1 MSNSQFKEIIQNG
14 YESKGLNSPIGVAVF
29 EKVPIEGLVVS
40 MPLKMLNRHGLIAGA
55 TGTGKTKTLQVIAE
69 QLSRNG
75 IPSILM
81 DLKGDLGGLAV
92 PGKENDNVEARRKL
106 FNGSYEYVY
115 QGFPVNILSIGE
127 DEGVSIKA
135 SIQEFGP
142 VLLSK
147 ILGLNNVQTGIISIV
162 FKYCEDKKLELN
174 TIADLKFFIT
184 KICEENK
191 DIKDNYGNIS
201 GASVTTILRNIAEL
215 EQQGGNFLIGT
226 PSLDVND
233 LIMNNEAENGVL
245 SIIRLTE
252 LQDKPALFSTF
263 IIYLLSKLYS
273 TLPEVGDLE
282 KPKLVMF
289 IDEAHLLFN
298 NTNKIIQDKIESVI
312 KLIRS
317 KGVGIIFCTQTPADI
332 SENVLGQLG
341 LKIQHS
347 LRAFTS
353 KDRKSV
359 KMMAQNFPETSFYD
373 VEEDLTS
380 LGIGEAFVTLLK
392 EDGTPSPLVK
402 IIMAPPL
409 SRMGV
414 LEDKE
419 LAKVINCSPLKSKYG
434 TKNNIITKPSAVLE
448 DFYKKLN
455 IIKEKEKLAEQ
466 QEKEREK
473 QKVKQA
479 TATKRVTM
487 PKRQSLTNMMLDAMM
502 PMTNMFSN
510 MSMMG
515 GINNGMN
522 NPSSLTQYYY
532 TKDGQQYGPVSEFQ
546 ISNSIL
552 SGEINTF
559 TYLWKPGMA
568 DWAVATNFPEFHNL
582 LK

>member
-1 MSNSQFKEIIQNG
+1 MSDNQFKEIIQTG
-14 YESKGLNSPIGVAVF
+14 FETKGINCPIGVAVF
-29 EKVPIEGLVVS
+29 EKEPVDGLVVS

-92 PGKENDNVEARRKL
+92 AGQKNEIVEARRNL
-106 FNGSYEYVY
+106 LNGTYDYPY

-127 DEGVSIKA
+127 DEGVSVKA

-147 ILGLNNVQTGIISIV
+147 ILGLNNVQSGIISIA
-162 FKYCEDKKLELN
+162 FKYCEDKNLTLH
-174 TIADLKFFIT
+174 TIADLKYFLT
-184 KICEENK
+184 KICDENK
-191 DIKDNYGNIS
+191 DIKENYGNIS
-201 GASVTTILRNIAEL
+201 AASVTTILRNIAEL
-215 EQQGGNFLIGT
+215 EQQGGNFLIGA
-226 PSLDVND
+226 PGLDVND
-233 LIMNNEAENGVL
+233 LIMNDKDDNGVL
-245 SIIRLTE
+245 SIIRLTQ

-263 IIYLLSKLYS
+263 IIYLLSKLYA

-298 NTNKIIQDKIESVI
+298 DTNKIIQDKIESVI

-332 SENVLGQLG
+332 SVNVLGQLG

-347 LRAFTS
+347 LRAFTA

-359 KMMAQNFPETSFYD
+359 KMMAQNFPETTFYN
-373 VEEDLTS
+373 VEEELTS
-380 LGIGEAFVTLLK
+380 LGIGEAFVTLLR

-402 IIMAPPL
+402 SLIAPPL
-409 SRMGV
+409 SRMGI
-414 LEDKE
+414 LSANE
-419 LAKVINCSPLKSKYG
+419 LTKTINSSPLKSKYG
-434 TKNNIITKPSAVLE
+434 IKNNVVTQPSKTLE
-448 DFYKKLN
+448 DFYKKLTA
-455 IIKEKEKLAEQ
+455 IKEKEKIVAL

-473 QKVKQA
+473 QKIKQA
-479 TATKRVTM
+479 TTPAKVTM
-487 PKRQSLTNMMLDAMM
+487 PRRQSYTNMMFGAMM

-510 MSMMG
+510 MMG
-515 GINNGMN
+515 GVNNGMN
-522 NPSSLTQYYY
+522 TATPTTQYYY
-532 TKDGQQYGPVSEFQ
+532 SKDGQQVGPVSEFQ

-552 SGEINTF
+552 NGEINSF
-559 TYLWKPGMA
+559 TYLWKTGMSE
-568 DWAVATNFPEFHNL
+568 WALASNFQEFQNL
-582 LK
+582 LT

>member
-1 MSNSQFKEIIQNG
+1 MSDNQFGEIIQNG
-14 YESKGLNSPIGVAVF
+14 YLSKGLSCPIGVAVF
-29 EKVPIEGLVVS
+29 EKEPVEGLVVY

-92 PGKENDNVEARRKL
+92 AGKKNEIVETRRKL
-106 FNGSYEYVY
+106 FGGKYDYVY

-127 DEGVSIKA
+127 DEGVSVKA

-147 ILGLNNVQTGIISIV
+147 ILGLNNVQSGIISIA
-162 FKYCEDKKLELN
+162 FKYCEDKKLVLN
-174 TIADLKFFIT
+174 TIADLKYLLT
-184 KICEENK
+184 KICDDNT
-191 DIKDNYGNIS
+191 DIKENYGNIS
-201 GASVTTILRNIAEL
+201 GVSITTILRNIAEL
-215 EQQGGNFLIGT
+215 EQQGGNYLIGA
-226 PSLDVND
+226 PAIDVSD
-233 LIMNNEAENGVL
+233 LILNDENDNGVL
-245 SIIRLTE
+245 SIIRLTQ
-252 LQDKPALFSTF
+252 LQEKPSLFSTF
-263 IIYLLSKLYS
+263 IIYLLSKLYA

-298 NTNKIIQDKIESVI
+298 DSNKIIQDKIESII

-332 SENVLGQLG
+332 SVNVLGQLG

-347 LRAFTS
+347 LRAFTA

-359 KMMAQNFPETSFYD
+359 KMMAQNFPETSFYN

-380 LGIGEAFVTLLK
+380 LGIGEAFVTLLR
-392 EDGTPSPLVK
+392 ENGTPSPLVK
-402 IIMAPPL
+402 TLIAPPM
-409 SRMGV
+409 SRMGI
-414 LEDKE
+414 LDDKE
-419 LAKVINCSPLKSKYG
+419 LTIIINRSSLKLKYG
-434 TKNNIITKPSAVLE
+434 IKNNIVIKPSKELE
-448 DFYKKLN
+448 GFYQKLKL
-455 IIKEKEKLAEQ
+455 IKENEKIAEL
-466 QEKEREK
+466 QEKERAK
-473 QKVKQA
+473 QKTKQENVS
-479 TATKRVTM
+479 TKVTI
-487 PKRQSLTNMMLDAMM
+487 PRRQSYTNMMFGTIL

-510 MSMMG
+510 VFSG
-515 GINNGMN
+515 ANNGMN
-522 NPSSLTQYYY
+522 NPSSPTQYYY

-552 SGEINTF
+552 NGEINAF
-559 TYLWKPGMA
+559 TYLWKNGMPE
-568 DWAVATNFPEFHNL
+568 WALATQFQEFQNI

>member
-1 MSNSQFKEIIQNG
+1 MSDNQFGEIIQNG
-14 YESKGLNSPIGVAVF
+14 YLSKGLSCPIGVAVF
-29 EKVPIEGLVVS
+29 EKEPVEGLVVY

-92 PGKENDNVEARRKL
+92 AGKKNEIVETRRKL
-106 FNGSYEYVY
+106 FGDKYDYVY

-127 DEGVSIKA
+127 DEGVSVKA

-147 ILGLNNVQTGIISIV
+147 ILGLNNVQSGIISIA
-162 FKYCEDKKLELN
+162 FKYCEDKKLVLN
-174 TIADLKFFIT
+174 TIADLKYLLT
-184 KICEENK
+184 KICDDNT
-191 DIKDNYGNIS
+191 DIKENYGNIS
-201 GASVTTILRNIAEL
+201 GVSITTILRNIAEL
-215 EQQGGNFLIGT
+215 EQQGGNYLIGA
-226 PSLDVND
+226 PAIDVSD
-233 LIMNNEAENGVL
+233 LILNDENDNGVL
-245 SIIRLTE
+245 SIIRLTQ
-252 LQDKPALFSTF
+252 LQEKPALFSTF
-263 IIYLLSKLYS
+263 IIYLLSKLYA

-298 NTNKIIQDKIESVI
+298 DSNKIIQDKIESII

-332 SENVLGQLG
+332 SVNVLGQLG

-347 LRAFTS
+347 LRAFTA

-359 KMMAQNFPETSFYD
+359 KMMAQNFPETSFYN

-380 LGIGEAFVTLLK
+380 LGIGEAFVTLLR
-392 EDGTPSPLVK
+392 ENGTPSPLVK
-402 IIMAPPL
+402 TLIAPPM
-409 SRMGV
+409 SRMGI
-414 LEDKE
+414 LDDKE
-419 LAKVINCSPLKSKYG
+419 LTIIINRSSLKLKYG
-434 TKNNIITKPSAVLE
+434 IKNNIVIKPSKELE
-448 DFYKKLN
+448 GFYQKLKL
-455 IIKEKEKLAEQ
+455 IKENEKIAEL
-466 QEKEREK
+466 QEKERAK
-473 QKVKQA
+473 QKTKQENVS
-479 TATKRVTM
+479 TKVTI
-487 PKRQSLTNMMLDAMM
+487 PRRQSYTNMMFGTIL

-510 MSMMG
+510 VFSG
-515 GINNGMN
+515 ANNGMN
-522 NPSSLTQYYY
+522 NPSSPTQYYY

-552 SGEINTF
+552 NGEINAF
-559 TYLWKPGMA
+559 TYLWKNGMPE
-568 DWAVATNFPEFHNL
+568 WALATQFQEFQNI

>member
-1 MSNSQFKEIIQNG
+1 MSDNQFNEIIQNG
-14 YESKGLNSPIGVAVF
+14 YNSRGLNSPIGVAVF
-29 EKVPIEGLVVS
+29 DKVPVEGLVVS

-92 PGKENDNVEARRKL
+92 AGQKNDTVENRRKL
-106 FNGSYEYVY
+106 FNGSYDYAY

-127 DEGVSIKA
+127 DAGVSIKA

-147 ILGLNNVQTGIISIV
+147 ILGLNNVQSGIISIA
-162 FKYCEDKKLELN
+162 FKYCEDKQLSLN
-174 TIADLKFFIT
+174 TIADLKYFLT
-184 KICEENK
+184 KICDDNK
-191 DIKDNYGNIS
+191 DIKDNYGNVS
-201 GASVTTILRNIAEL
+201 DASITTILRNIAEL
-215 EQQGGNFLIGT
+215 EQQGGNFLIGS

-233 LIMNNEAENGVL
+233 LIINDDNNNGVL
-245 SIIRLTE
+245 SIIRLTQ

-273 TLPEVGDLE
+273 TLPEVGDLA
-282 KPKLVMF
+282 KPKLVLF

-298 NTNKIIQDKIESVI
+298 DTNKIIQEKIESVI

-317 KGVGIIFCTQTPADI
+317 KGIGIIFCTQTPADI
-332 SENVLGQLG
+332 SVNVLGQLG
-341 LKIQHS
+341 LKIQHA
-347 LRAFTS
+347 LRAFTA

-359 KMMAQNFPETSFYD
+359 KMMAQNFPETSFYN

-380 LGIGEAFVTLLK
+380 LGIGEAFITLLR

-402 IIMAPPL
+402 TLLAPPV
-409 SRMGV
+409 SRMGI

-419 LAKVINCSPLKSKYG
+419 LTKTINSSPLKGKYG
-434 TKNNIITKPSAVLE
+434 TKNAVVTKPSKELE
-448 DFYKKLN
+448 DFYKKLTL
-455 IIKEKEKLAEQ
+455 IKEKEKIAEL
-466 QEKEREK
+466 QEKERQK
-473 QKVKQA
+473 QKIKQA
-479 TATKRVTM
+479 TAPTRVTI
-487 PKRQSLTNMMLDAMM
+487 PRRQSYNNMMFGAMM
-502 PMTNMFSN
+502 PMTNMFS
-510 MSMMG
+510 SMMSG
-515 GINNGMN
+515 GNTGTNNVPQN
-522 NPSSLTQYYY
+522 TQYYY
-532 TKDGQQYGPVSEFQ
+532 SKDGQQYGPVSEFQ

-552 SGEINTF
+552 SGDINSF
-559 TYLWKPGMA
+559 TYLWKTGMA
-568 DWAVATNFPEFHNL
+568 EWMLATNFQEFQNL

>member
-1 MSNSQFKEIIQNG
+1 MSDNQFNEIIQNG
-14 YESKGLNSPIGVAVF
+14 YQSKGLSCPIGIAVN
-29 EKVPIEGLVVS
+29 ENEPIEGLVIS

-55 TGTGKTKTLQVIAE
+55 TGTGKTKTLQVLAE

-75 IPSILM
+75 VPCILM

-92 PGKENDNVEARRKL
+92 AGQENDIVETRRKL
-106 FNGSYEYVY
+106 FSGNYDYVY

-127 DEGVSIKA
+127 DDGVSVKA

-147 ILGLNNVQTGIISIV
+147 ILGLNNVQSGIISIA
-162 FKYCEDKKLELN
+162 FKYCEDKKIALN
-174 TIADLKFFIT
+174 TIADMKYFLS
-184 KICEENK
+184 KICDDNK

-215 EQQGGNFLIGT
+215 EQQGGNFLIGAPT
-226 PSLDVND
+226 LDVND
-233 LIMNNEAENGVL
+233 LIMNDENNNGIL
-245 SIIRLTE
+245 SVIRLTE

-263 IIYLLSKLYS
+263 IIYLLTKLYS

-298 NTNKIIQDKIESVI
+298 DSNKIIQDKIESVI

-317 KGVGIIFCTQTPADI
+317 KGVGIIFCTQTPDDI
-332 SENVLGQLG
+332 SVNVLGQLG
-341 LKIQHS
+341 LKIQHA
-347 LRAFTS
+347 LRAFTA

-359 KMMAQNFPETSFYD
+359 KMMAQNFPETKFYN
-373 VEEDLTS
+373 VEEALTS

-402 IIMAPPL
+402 TMMAPPL
-409 SRMGV
+409 SRMGI
-414 LEDKE
+414 LDDRE
-419 LAKVINCSPLKSKYG
+419 LIKTINSSPLKSKYG
-434 TKNNIITKPSAVLE
+434 IKNNIETGPSKELLE
-448 DFYKKLN
+448 FYKKLSV
-455 IIKEKEKLAEQ
+455 IKEKEKISEL
-466 QEKEREK
+466 QEKERSK
-473 QKVKQA
+473 QKIKQV
-479 TATKRVTM
+479 TAPTRMTM
-487 PKRQSLTNMMLDAMM
+487 PRRQSYTNMLFGTMM

-510 MSMMG
+510 
-515 GINNGMN
+515 GMN
-522 NPSSLTQYYY
+522 NTPTPIQYYY

-552 SGEINTF
+552 SGEINAF
-559 TYLWKPGMA
+559 TYLWKNGMA
-568 DWAVATNFPEFHNL
+568 EWALATQFQEFQNI

>member
-1 MSNSQFKEIIQNG
+1 MSDNQFGEVIING
-14 YESKGLNSPIGVAVF
+14 YLSKGLSCPIGVAVF
-29 EKVPIEGLVVS
+29 EKEPVEGLVVS

-92 PGKENDNVEARRKL
+92 AGQNNEIVEIRRKL
-106 FNGSYEYVY
+106 FAGNYDYIY

-127 DEGVSIKA
+127 DEGVSVKA

-147 ILGLNNVQTGIISIV
+147 ILGLNNVQSGIISIA
-162 FKYCEDKKLELN
+162 FKYCEDKKLVLN
-174 TIADLKFFIT
+174 TIADLKYLLT
-184 KICEENK
+184 KICDDNT
-191 DIKDNYGNIS
+191 DIKENYGNIS
-201 GASVTTILRNIAEL
+201 GASITTILRNIAEL
-215 EQQGGNFLIGT
+215 EQQGGNYLIGA
-226 PSLDVND
+226 PALDVSD
-233 LIMNNEAENGVL
+233 LIMNDENDNGVL
-245 SIIRLTE
+245 SIIRLTQ
-252 LQDKPALFSTF
+252 LQEKPSLFSTF
-263 IIYLLSKLYS
+263 IIYLLSKLYA

-298 NTNKIIQDKIESVI
+298 DSNKIIQDKIESII

-332 SENVLGQLG
+332 SVNVLGQLG

-347 LRAFTS
+347 LRAFTA

-359 KMMAQNFPETSFYD
+359 KMMAQNFPETSFYN

-380 LGIGEAFVTLLK
+380 LGIGEAFVTLLR
-392 EDGTPSPLVK
+392 ENGTPSPLVK
-402 IIMAPPL
+402 TIMAPPM
-409 SRMGV
+409 SRMGI
-414 LEDKE
+414 LDEKE
-419 LAKVINCSPLKSKYG
+419 LKSIINSSSLKSKYG
-434 TKNNIITKPSAVLE
+434 IKSNIVTKPSKELE
-448 DFYKKLN
+448 NFYNKLKL
-455 IIKEKEKLAEQ
+455 IKEKEIIADL
-466 QEKEREK
+466 QEKERAK
-473 QKVKQA
+473 QKTKQ
-479 TATKRVTM
+479 VNV
-487 PKRQSLTNMMLDAMM
+487 PKKVIIPRRQSYTNMMFGTML

-510 MSMMG
+510 VFG
-515 GINNGMN
+515 GANSGMN
-522 NPSSLTQYYY
+522 NASSPTQYYY

-546 ISNSIL
+546 ISNCIL
-552 SGEINTF
+552 NGEINAF
-559 TYLWKPGMA
+559 TYLWKNGMNE
-568 DWAVATNFPEFHNL
+568 WALATQFQEFQNI

>member
-1 MSNSQFKEIIQNG
+1 MSDNQFGEIIQNG
-14 YESKGLNSPIGVAVF
+14 YLSKGLSCPIGVAVF
-29 EKVPIEGLVVS
+29 EKEPVEGLVVY

-92 PGKENDNVEARRKL
+92 AGKKNEIVETRRKL
-106 FNGSYEYVY
+106 FGGKYDYVY

-127 DEGVSIKA
+127 DEGVSVKA

-147 ILGLNNVQTGIISIV
+147 ILGLNNVQSGIISIA

-174 TIADLKFFIT
+174 TIADLKYLLT
-184 KICEENK
+184 KICDDNP
-191 DIKDNYGNIS
+191 DIKENYGNIS
-201 GASVTTILRNIAEL
+201 SISITTILRNIAEL
-215 EQQGGNFLIGT
+215 EQQGGNYLIGAPT
-226 PSLDVND
+226 LNVND
-233 LIMNNEAENGVL
+233 LIMNDENDNGVL
-245 SIIRLTE
+245 SIIRLTQ
-252 LQDKPALFSTF
+252 LQEKPALFSTF
-263 IIYLLSKLYS
+263 IIYLLSKLYA

-298 NTNKIIQDKIESVI
+298 DSNKIIQDKIESII

-332 SENVLGQLG
+332 SVNVLGQLG

-347 LRAFTS
+347 LRAFTA

-359 KMMAQNFPETSFYD
+359 KMMAQNFPETSFYN

-380 LGIGEAFVTLLK
+380 LGIGEAFVTLLR
-392 EDGTPSPLVK
+392 ENGTPSPLVK
-402 IIMAPPL
+402 TLIAPPM
-409 SRMGV
+409 SRMGI
-414 LEDKE
+414 LDDKE
-419 LAKVINCSPLKSKYG
+419 LIIVINRSTLKSKYG
-434 TKNNIITKPSAVLE
+434 IKNNIVTKPSKELE
-448 DFYKKLN
+448 GFYQKLKL
-455 IIKEKEKLAEQ
+455 IKEKERIAEL
-466 QEKEREK
+466 QEKERAK
-473 QKVKQA
+473 QKFKKVNDP
-479 TATKRVTM
+479 TM
-487 PKRQSLTNMMLDAMM
+487 ITIPSRQSYTNMMFGSML

-510 MSMMG
+510 VFG
-515 GINNGMN
+515 GVNNGMN
-522 NPSSLTQYYY
+522 KVFSPTQYYY

-552 SGEINTF
+552 NGEINAF
-559 TYLWKPGMA
+559 TYLWKDGMSE
-568 DWAVATNFPEFHNL
+568 WALANQFQEFQSI

>member
-1 MSNSQFKEIIQNG
+1 MSDNQFNEIIQDG
-14 YESKGLNSPIGVAVF
+14 YKSKGLNSPIGVAVF
-29 EKVPIEGLVVS
+29 ENTPIDGLVVS

-92 PGKENDNVEARRKL
+92 AGQKNEIVESRRKL
-106 FNGSYEYVY
+106 FNGLYDHDY

-135 SIQEFGP
+135 SIQDFGP

-147 ILGLNNVQTGIISIV
+147 ILGLNNVQSGIISIA
-162 FKYCEDKKLELN
+162 FKYCEDKKLSIN
-174 TIADLKFFIT
+174 TIADLKYFLT
-184 KICEENK
+184 KICEDNK
-191 DIKDNYGNIS
+191 EIRDDYGNVS
-201 GASVTTILRNIAEL
+201 TASITTILRNIAEL
-215 EQQGGNFLIGT
+215 EQQGGNFLIGS
-226 PSLDVND
+226 PGLDVND
-233 LIMNNEAENGVL
+233 LIKNDENNNGVL
-245 SIIRLTE
+245 SIIRLTQ

-263 IIYLLSKLYS
+263 IIYLLSQLYS
-273 TLPEVGDLE
+273 TLPEVGDLP

-298 NTNKIIQDKIESVI
+298 DSNKIVQDKIESVI

-341 LKIQHS
+341 LKIQHA
-347 LRAFTS
+347 LRAFTA

-359 KMMAQNFPETSFYD
+359 KMMAQNFPETPFYNIED
-373 VEEDLTS
+373 DLTT
-380 LGIGEAFVTLLK
+380 LGIGEAFFTLLK

-402 IIMAPPL
+402 TLMAPPL
-409 SRMGV
+409 SRMGI

-419 LAKVINCSPLKSKYG
+419 LAKTINNSPLKSKYG
-434 TKNNIITKPSAVLE
+434 VKNNVITKPSKELE

-455 IIKEKEKLAEQ
+455 LIKEKEKIAEL

-473 QKVKQA
+473 QKIKQA
-479 TATKRVTM
+479 TAPAKMTIPR
-487 PKRQSLTNMMLDAMM
+487 RQSYSNMMFGTMM

-510 MSMMG
+510 MMG
-515 GINNGMN
+515 GVNQGM
-522 NPSSLTQYYY
+522 SSTPQITQYYY
-532 TKDGQQYGPVSEFQ
+532 SKDSQKNGPVSEFQ

-552 SGEINTF
+552 SGEINSF
-559 TYLWKPGMA
+559 TYLWKTGMSE
-568 DWAVATNFPEFHNL
+568 WTLATNFQEFQNL

>member
-1 MSNSQFKEIIQNG
+1 MSDNQFGEIIQNG
-14 YESKGLNSPIGVAVF
+14 YLSKGLSCPIGVAVF
-29 EKVPIEGLVVS
+29 EKEPVEGLVVY

-92 PGKENDNVEARRKL
+92 AGKKNEIVETRRKL
-106 FNGSYEYVY
+106 FGGKYDYVY

-127 DEGVSIKA
+127 DEGVSVKA

-147 ILGLNNVQTGIISIV
+147 ILGLNNVQSGIISIA
-162 FKYCEDKKLELN
+162 FKYCEDKKLVIN
-174 TIADLKFFIT
+174 TIADLKYLLT
-184 KICEENK
+184 KICDDNT
-191 DIKDNYGNIS
+191 DIKENYGNIS
-201 GASVTTILRNIAEL
+201 GVSITTILRNIAEL
-215 EQQGGNFLIGT
+215 EQQGGNYLIGA
-226 PSLDVND
+226 PAIDVSD
-233 LIMNNEAENGVL
+233 LILNDENDNGVL
-245 SIIRLTE
+245 SIIRLTQ
-252 LQDKPALFSTF
+252 LQEKPSLFSTF
-263 IIYLLSKLYS
+263 IIYLLSKLYA

-298 NTNKIIQDKIESVI
+298 DSNKIIQDKIESII

-332 SENVLGQLG
+332 SVNVLGQLG

-347 LRAFTS
+347 LRAFTA

-359 KMMAQNFPETSFYD
+359 KMMAQNFPETSFYN

-380 LGIGEAFVTLLK
+380 LGLGEAFVTLLR
-392 EDGTPSPLVK
+392 ENGTPSPLVK
-402 IIMAPPL
+402 TLIAPPM
-409 SRMGV
+409 SRMGI
-414 LEDKE
+414 LDDKE
-419 LAKVINCSPLKSKYG
+419 LTIIINRSSLKLKYG
-434 TKNNIITKPSAVLE
+434 IKNNIVIKPSKE
-448 DFYKKLN
+448 IEGFYQKLKL
-455 IIKEKEKLAEQ
+455 IKENEKIAEL
-466 QEKEREK
+466 QEKERAK
-473 QKVKQA
+473 QKTKQENVS
-479 TATKRVTM
+479 TKVTI
-487 PKRQSLTNMMLDAMM
+487 PRRQSYTNMMFGTIL

-510 MSMMG
+510 VFSG
-515 GINNGMN
+515 ANNGMN
-522 NPSSLTQYYY
+522 NPSSPTQYYY

-552 SGEINTF
+552 NGEINAF
-559 TYLWKPGMA
+559 TYLWKNGMPE
-568 DWAVATNFPEFHNL
+568 WALATQFQEFQNI

>member
-1 MSNSQFKEIIQNG
+1 MSDNQFNEIIQDG
-14 YESKGLNSPIGVAVF
+14 YKSKGLNSPIGVAVF
-29 EKVPIEGLVVS
+29 ENTPIDGLVVS

-92 PGKENDNVEARRKL
+92 AGQKNEIVEDRRKL
-106 FNGSYEYVY
+106 FNGLYDHDY

-135 SIQEFGP
+135 SIQDFGP

-147 ILGLNNVQTGIISIV
+147 ILGLNNVQSGIISIA
-162 FKYCEDKKLELN
+162 FKYCEDKKLSIN
-174 TIADLKFFIT
+174 TIADLKYFLT
-184 KICEENK
+184 KICEDNK
-191 DIKDNYGNIS
+191 EIRDNYGNVS
-201 GASVTTILRNIAEL
+201 SASITTILRNIAEL
-215 EQQGGNFLIGT
+215 EQQGGNFLIGS
-226 PSLDVND
+226 PGLDVND
-233 LIMNNEAENGVL
+233 LIKNDENNNGVL
-245 SIIRLTE
+245 SIIRLTQ

-263 IIYLLSKLYS
+263 IIYLLSQLYS
-273 TLPEVGDLE
+273 TLPEVGDLP

-298 NTNKIIQDKIESVI
+298 DSNKIVQDKIESVI

-341 LKIQHS
+341 LKIQHA
-347 LRAFTS
+347 LRAFTA

-359 KMMAQNFPETSFYD
+359 KMMAQNFPETPFYN
-373 VEEDLTS
+373 VEDELTT
-380 LGIGEAFVTLLK
+380 LGIGEAFVTMLK

-402 IIMAPPL
+402 TLMAPPL
-409 SRMGV
+409 SRMGI

-419 LAKVINCSPLKSKYG
+419 LAKTINNSTLKSKYG
-434 TKNNIITKPSAVLE
+434 VKNNVITKPSKELE

-455 IIKEKEKLAEQ
+455 LIKEKEKIAEL

-473 QKVKQA
+473 QKIKQA
-479 TATKRVTM
+479 TAPAKMKM
-487 PKRQSLTNMMLDAMM
+487 PRRQSYSNMMFGTMM

-510 MSMMG
+510 MMG
-515 GINNGMN
+515 GVNQGM
-522 NPSSLTQYYY
+522 SSTPQITQYYY
-532 TKDGQQYGPVSEFQ
+532 SKDGQKNGPVSEFQ

-552 SGEINTF
+552 SGEINSF
-559 TYLWKPGMA
+559 TYLWKTGMSE
-568 DWAVATNFPEFHNL
+568 WTLATNFQEFQNL